1 MDPTAPSALVAD
13 GRQALTSRTVIRID
27 FPVSGSRFASI
38 RPAVPA
44 PTMQTS
50 VLNSTGVFGLNCTCC
65 ETRIGSRRSSPS
77 LRSGRLTH
85 AIHGAR
91 PSGALR
97 ASKSAILPICRIA
110 GCWRSRSAPG
120 HQFNSV
126 HESAWLR
133 QRQLTFSQA
142 CSVEKRS
149 FIQSATARVAESFLR
164 CR

>member
-120 HQFNSV
+120 H
-126 HESAWLR
+126 HLR
-133 QRQLTFSQA
+133 GSPGCTVAFTVSCPCA
-142 CSVEKRS
+142 GHRS
-149 FIQSATARVAESFLR
+149 ELHHPRRPT
-164 CR
+164 C